1 MLGSLFFTL
10 NCELHTKVKEDIIM
24 TTSYYYFEKKIL
36 RKNDCVCL
44 KVYGYN
50 CEPMLGQTYLFLLTL
65 NTKIVRQKNPT
76 LKLWHNKTTTK
87 TPLFSQL

>member
-1 MLGSLFFTL
+1 
-10 NCELHTKVKEDIIM
+10 M
-24 TTSYYYFEKKIL
+24 TTSYYYFEKIIL

-65 NTKIVRQKNPT
+65 ITKIVRQKNPT
-76 LKLWHNKTTTK
+76 LKLWHNKTTK
-87 TPLFSQL
+87 KSLFSQL